1 MRLTLDGR
9 QHCKFPLRRFD
20 PAGTA
25 SCIAPD
31 RNTRLAR
38 VRKPRI
44 LRRNQ
49 AWRRSVLRGA
59 IKRAKPARDGG
70 CSFPHPVRPGGRGK
84 ERSSSIGVSYY
95 LIAFFDLK
103 NVDHDGNV
111 VGKMTGL
118 NKGAEDGA
126 ASSGAHIAFCLCGS
140 SKVTYPDWDYFLQI
154 ADSWFAAVAC
164 LGPHHGTN
172 PKTVKLKGPTFVGRS
187 APATRYVGTKVYI
200 S

>member
-126 ASSGAHIAFCLCGS
+126 ASSGGAHCLLFMRFVQSDLSGLGLFFANCG
-140 SKVTYPDWDYFLQI
+140 FLVCGGRM
-154 ADSWFAAVAC
+154 SR
-164 LGPHHGTN
+164 
-172 PKTVKLKGPTFVGRS
+172 PTSRDQSQDG
-187 APATRYVGTKVYI
+187 
-200 S
+200 